1 MPNMRGL
8 VLSSVLILITL
19 VGAVSADAQQ
29 RAETRMVPQSRQQ
42 VLLSY
47 APLVKRTAPA
57 VVNIFTSKTVRTRR
71 NVPLFND
78 PFFRRF
84 FGDNVQR
91 AVPGPKKKV
100 QNSLGSGVIVDGDG
114 LVVTNV
120 HVLEGAE
127 EIKVVL
133 NDRREFS
140 AKVLGKD
147 ERTDIAVLKL
157 ELNGETLPFLQLSDS
172 DQVEVGDL
180 VLAIGNPFGV
190 GQTVTSGIVSALAR
204 TAAGVSDLNSFIQTD
219 AAINPG
225 NSGGALVDLTGKLVG
240 VNTAIFT
247 KTGASHGI
255 GFAIPANMV
264 HRVVTSLITS
274 GDVVR
279 PWLGAKGQGVT
290 ADIAES
296 LGMRRP
302 FGVMITSVYPDG
314 PAERGGL
321 RVGDVLL
328 AIDGK
333 EVRDA
338 QDLRF
343 RIATLA
349 TGGETQVDVMRKG
362 GGVTL
367 SLALQAP
374 PEIPKR
380 SETLL
385 RGRHP
390 FQGAVVAN
398 LSPKLA
404 DELGLEH
411 EKTGVIVMALDRKAS
426 AARLG
431 FERGDIVLKLN
442 GVEIESVTQLLSLLK
457 ETASTW
463 IIRIERGGQESN
475 IVIR

>member
-1 MPNMRGL
+1 MFL
-8 VLSSVLILITL
+8 VKSYRALAFCVALFACGVS
-19 VGAVSADAQQ
+19 AVSSHAQ
-29 RAETRMVPQSRQQ
+29 TKIVPQNQGQ
-42 VLLSY
+42 VRYSY
-47 APLVKRTAPA
+47 APVVKKTAPA
-57 VVNIFTSKTVRTRR
+57 VVNVFTAKNVRTSRY
-71 NVPLFND
+71 VPLFDD
-78 PFFRRF
+78 PFFSQF
-84 FGDNVQR
+84 FGDNVRR

-100 QNSLGSGVIVDGDG
+100 QNSLGSGVLIDADG
-114 LVVTNV
+114 LVVTNN
-120 HVLEGAE
+120 HVLEGAD

-133 NDRREFS
+133 HDRREFS

-157 ELNGETLPFLQLSDS
+157 DLKGEKLPFLHLSDS

-204 TAAGVSDLNSFIQTD
+204 TAVGVSDLNSFIQTD

-225 NSGGALVDLTGKLVG
+225 NSGGALVDVSGNLIGI
-240 VNTAIFT
+240 NTAIFT
-247 KTGASHGI
+247 KTGASNGI

-264 HRVVTSLITS
+264 NRVVTSLVTS
-274 GDVVR
+274 GNVVR

-290 ADIAES
+290 ADIAEN
-296 LGMRRP
+296 LGMPRP
-302 FGVMITSVYPDG
+302 YGVMITSVYGDG
-314 PAERGGL
+314 PAARGGL
-321 RVGDVLL
+321 KVGDVVLSV
-328 AIDGK
+328 DNK
-333 EVRDA
+333 EIRDA

-349 TGGETQVDVMRKG
+349 VGGSTRVAVMRRG
-362 GGVTL
+362 GQVMVDI
-367 SLALQAP
+367 ALEAP
-374 PEIPKR
+374 PEVPKR
-380 SETLL
+380 NETLL

-390 FQGAVVAN
+390 FQGAVVGN

-411 EKTGVIVMALDRKAS
+411 EKTGVIVLALDRKGN

-431 FERGDIVLKLN
+431 FERGDIVRKLN
-442 GVEIESVTQLLSLLK
+442 GVPVTGVKQLLELLR
-457 ETASTW
+457 EAASTW
-463 IIRIERGGQESN
+463 VIRIERGGRESN

>member
-1 MPNMRGL
+1 MYSVNAFRTL
-8 VLSSVLILITL
+8 AFCAALIFSTLS
-19 VGAVSADAQQ
+19 AVPGFAQNKV
-29 RAETRMVPQSRQQ
+29 VPQNQGQ
-42 VLLSY
+42 LKYSY
-47 APLVKRTAPA
+47 APVVKQTAPA
-57 VVNIFTSKTVRTRR
+57 VVNIFTAKTVRTSRY
-71 NVPLFND
+71 VPLFDD
-78 PFFRRF
+78 PFFRQF

-91 AVPGPKKKV
+91 AVPGPEKKV
-100 QNSLGSGVIVDGDG
+100 QNSLGSGVIIDADG
-114 LVVTNV
+114 LVVTNN
-120 HVLEGAE
+120 HVLEGAD

-133 NDRREFS
+133 HDRREFG

-157 ELNGETLPFLQLSDS
+157 DLKGEKLPFLRLSDS
-172 DQVEVGDL
+172 DQLEVGDL

-225 NSGGALVDLTGKLVG
+225 NSGGALVDVSGQLVG

-264 HRVVTSLITS
+264 NRVVTSLVTS
-274 GDVVR
+274 GNVVR

-290 ADIAES
+290 AEIADS
-296 LGMRRP
+296 LGMPRP
-302 FGVMITSVYPDG
+302 YGVMITSVYDGG
-314 PAERGGL
+314 PAARGGL
-321 RVGDVLL
+321 KVGDVLL
-328 AIDGK
+328 SIDGK

-343 RIATLA
+343 RIATLPVGGA
-349 TGGETQVDVMRKG
+349 TRVGVMRQRG
-362 GGVTL
+362 EV
-367 SLALQAP
+367 SLDIALEAP

-390 FQGAVVAN
+390 FEGAVVGN

-411 EKTGVIVMALDRKAS
+411 EKTGVIVLALDRKGS

-431 FERGDIVLKLN
+431 FERGDIVLKVN
-442 GVEIESVTQLLSLLK
+442 GVAVNSVHELLVMLR

-463 IIRIERGGQESN
+463 IIRIERGGRESN